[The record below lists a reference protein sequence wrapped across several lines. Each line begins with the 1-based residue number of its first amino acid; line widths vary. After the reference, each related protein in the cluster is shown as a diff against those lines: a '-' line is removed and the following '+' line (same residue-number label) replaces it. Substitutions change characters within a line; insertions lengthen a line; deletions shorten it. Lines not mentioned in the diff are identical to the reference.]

1 MGEFLAQY
9 AAHKLA
15 SGGSGP
21 KTPDQSQPTDPAA
34 MLASAMPQ
42 PQPGFSGA
50 VDPSQQNAMA
60 HPASS
65 FMDTLAK
72 MQSAPHDWAQGMKT
86 SAMDALA
93 KMFT

>member
-15 SGGSGP
+15 TGGGQ

-34 MLASAMPQ
+34 TLALAMPQ
-42 PQPGFSGA
+42 LG
-50 VDPSQQNAMA
+50 DPSKQNAMV

-65 FMDTLAK
+65 FMDTLSK
-72 MQSAPHDWAQGMKT
+72 IQSAPHNWAQGMKT

-93 KMFT
+93 SMFS